1 MRIGG
6 AALRELGIAP
16 PKSMPDGRIA
26 NRKSRIAA
34 DVPIPRQGQ
43 RIANRKPRIAADVPI
58 PRQDWRIANRKSR
71 IAADVPIPALRT
83 RSAAVA
89 S

>member
-34 DVPIPRQGQ
+34 DVPIP
-43 RIANRKPRIAADVPI
+43 
-58 PRQDWRIANRKSR
+58 
-71 IAADVPIPALRT
+71 ALRN
-83 RSAAVA
+83 RSGAVA